1 MLSGM
6 DLEKNKQAVPSSN
19 LKATE
24 ISKMKND
31 TDTLTQVKI

>member
-6 DLEKNKQAVPSSN
+6 DLDMNKQAVPSSN

-24 ISKMKND
+24 IQHHQNR
-31 TDTLTQVKI
+31 

>member
-24 ISKMKND
+24 ISKMKMMY
-31 TDTLTQVKI
+31 KF